1 MAGLRAILPVGPTWH
16 RCLTMVATEGTSVA
30 PILTDQTVIAGR
42 HRVNPRMMVPVS
54 KLSHREL
61 DGDEKAPALPINPRA
76 QGTGRDLPVEA
87 ETLCLVRRIDR
98 H

>member
-1 MAGLRAILPVGPTWH
+1 
-16 RCLTMVATEGTSVA
+16 
-30 PILTDQTVIAGR
+30 
-42 HRVNPRMMVPVS
+42 MMVPVS